1 MNISKAMPYGSDQSQ
16 QFLRQYSANA
26 FLPSIDWVELF
37 KQSRLNE
44 THVQALDTLYH
55 RGGPTCLNN

>member
-1 MNISKAMPYGSDQSQ
+1 MAQIKSQ
-16 QFLRQYSANA
+16 QFCASIVPMP

-44 THVQALDTLYH
+44 THVQSLDTLYH
-55 RGGPTCLNN
+55 NCYSPALQVFEQLDF